1 MRKRALDCG
10 LGFPVL
16 FSSLESGTPPGK
28 DVICSRACPK
38 PWLGDAGF
46 SPRRPDQRL
55 SDPTHHLL
63 GASQIRK

>member
-46 SPRRPDQRL
+46 SPEETSVCLIPLTTSSGRVR
-55 SDPTHHLL
+55 
-63 GASQIRK
+63 